1 MSSGRMARRL
11 VATAGM
17 GAILAMGVLSA
28 CGSKEAPAPE
38 TVTKTVTETAAPP
51 AMPAPPPQAPTEK
64 VDQPDRRQPVHAPG
78 QGARTGDAGSRQ
90 RTRQQV
96 EPVRACSHVPWRQLT
111 PDWSIRSRSRPSSPH
126 CCAGGRV
133 GRHVA
138 DGHVQR

>member
-17 GAILAMGVLSA
+17 GAILAMGVLTA

-64 VDQPDRRQPVHAPG
+64 VINPTGGNLFTPPVKAPG
-78 QGARTGDAGSRQ
+78 PPTPAPGN
-90 RTRQQV
+90 
-96 EPVRACSHVPWRQLT
+96 EP
-111 PDWSIRSRSRPSSPH
+111 
-126 CCAGGRV
+126 GNK
-133 GRHVA
+133 
-138 DGHVQR
+138 